1 VVVWVANSAMSLKPG
16 AKRVIPEIPEDLRTF
31 IANMPKAEIHLHLEG
46 AVPIETLYEFAKRA
60 GARSGVKSIEDLRAR
75 LAYRDFGHFIETWTW
90 KNTFIEGYADFE
102 VMAYEVLRSLS
113 EENIRY
119 VEAHY
124 SPGDYY
130 MQRLKTE
137 GITESALAGV
147 ERAHA
152 DFGIRCGLIIDLV
165 RDHGPEIG
173 MIRLNEV
180 TPYQGKGVIGVGIGG
195 SEREFPPGPYAGVY
209 RAARDRGFHL
219 TAHAGEA
226 AGPESITGAVLELDV
241 ERIGHGVR
249 ANEDPE
255 VVALLR
261 AREIP
266 LEMCIISNVRTGVI
280 KSVAEHPVRDY
291 FDGGLVITVNSDD
304 PVMFNTTLTDEYL
317 ALAGDLEFSHD
328 EIKQVVLNGLR
339 ASFLPEEDKRRML
352 AEFETELERL

>member
-1 VVVWVANSAMSLKPG
+1 
-16 AKRVIPEIPEDLRTF
+16 
-31 IANMPKAEIHLHLEG
+31 
-46 AVPIETLYEFAKRA
+46 
-60 GARSGVKSIEDLRAR
+60 
-75 LAYRDFGHFIETWTW
+75 
-90 KNTFIEGYADFE
+90 
-102 VMAYEVLRSLS
+102 MAYEVLRSLS
-113 EENIRY
+113 AENIRY

-130 MQRLKTE
+130 MQRLKTA
-137 GITESALAGV
+137 GITESVLAGV
-147 ERAHA
+147 ERARA

-165 RDHGPEIG
+165 RDHGPEVG
-173 MIRLNEV
+173 MIRLNEA
-180 TPYQGKGVIGVGIGG
+180 TPYLGKGVIGVGIGG
-195 SEREFPPGPYAGVY
+195 SEQEFPPGAYAGVY

-226 AGPESITGAVLELDV
+226 AGPESIVGAVMELGA

-249 ANEDPE
+249 AYEDPE

-291 FDGGLVITVNSDD
+291 FDGGLFITVNSDD

-317 ALAGDLEFSHD
+317 ALAGELGFSHD
-328 EIKQVVLNGLR
+328 EIKQIVLNGVR
-339 ASFLPEEDKRRML
+339 ASFLPEKERGEL
-352 AEFETELERL
+352 LTEFETEFERL

>member
-1 VVVWVANSAMSLKPG
+1 MAYSAMSLEPG
-16 AKRVIPEIPEDLRTF
+16 VKRVMPEIPEDLRAY
-31 IANMPKAEIHLHLEG
+31 IVNMPKAEIHLHLEG
-46 AVPIETLYEFAKRA
+46 AIPIETLYEFASRA
-60 GARSGVKSIEDLRAR
+60 GTSSGVESIEDLRAR
-75 LAYRDFGHFIETWTW
+75 LAYTDFHHFIETWTW
-90 KNTFIEGYADFE
+90 KNTFIESYADFE

-113 EENIRY
+113 AENIRY

-130 MQRLKTE
+130 MQRLKTA
-137 GITESALAGV
+137 GITESVLAGV

-165 RDHGPEIG
+165 RDHGPEVG
-173 MIRLNEV
+173 MIRLNEA
-180 TPYQGKGVIGVGIGG
+180 TPYLGKGVIGVGIGG
-195 SEREFPPGPYAGVY
+195 SEQEFPPGAYADVY

-226 AGPESITGAVLELDV
+226 AGPESIVGAVMELGV

-249 ANEDPE
+249 ASEDPE

-291 FDGGLVITVNSDD
+291 FDGGLLITVNSDD

-317 ALAGDLEFSHD
+317 ALAGELGFSHD
-328 EIKQVVLNGLR
+328 EIKQIVLNGVR
-339 ASFLPEEDKRRML
+339 ASFLPSEDRRQML
-352 AEFETELERL
+352 AEFVAELER